1 MFPGMRGGFDQ
12 RKMDQLMKQMGID
25 IEELEDVEEVIIKT
39 AEKDLVFNKAEV
51 TVMDAKGQKTY
62 QVIGNP
68 EEIKKEVEP
77 DEEDIEFV
85 MEQTDCSEDE
95 AIQALKDN
103 EGDIAEAIISLED

>member
-25 IEELEDVEEVIIKT
+25 IEEIDDVEEVVIKT
-39 AEKDLVFNKAEV
+39 ADKDLVFSNANV

-77 DEEDIEFV
+77 DEEDVEFV
-85 MEQTDCSEDE
+85 MEQTDCTEQE
-95 AIQALKDN
+95 AIDALKDN
-103 EGDIAEAIISLED
+103 EGDIAEAIIDLE

>member
-25 IEELEDVEEVIIKT
+25 IEELEDVEEVVIKT
-39 AEKDLVFNKAEV
+39 AEKDLVFKKADV

-68 EEIKKEVEP
+68 EEIKKEITP
-77 DEEDIEFV
+77 DEEDVKFV
-85 MEQTDCSEDE
+85 MEQTNCNEEE
-95 AIQALKDN
+95 AIEALKEY
-103 EGDIAEAIISLED
+103 EGDIAEAIISLEE